1 MAAHD
6 LAAAP
11 GRLVPRRLPRGRA
24 DRRPRASRA
33 CRAAR
38 ESDRLDV
45 ARGGRNHDGRVDRDP
60 ARARD
65 LAHGHAR
72 GVDRGAEQRRAGPP
86 DGGPALRS
94 AVEAAG
100 IEPASRAA
108 TERGSPSSAYVQ
120 VSPDPSTQAARLGP
134 VRHSG
139 LSQSARTPR
148 CETSLLNDAILLSE
162 TPRGA
167 TRYVITYAASARS
180 VSDFAFVFL
189 PGIFTRPTRH
199 PRLAPRTVEVDP
211 VETRTPPQS
220 SQSTCS

>member
-1 MAAHD
+1 MPGWSGASTSARRASSA
-6 LAAAP
+6 LAGSSSP
-11 GRLVPRRLPRGRA
+11 VRCGTTRGDEPRREW
-24 DRRPRASRA
+24 
-33 CRAAR
+33 AR
-38 ESDRLDV
+38 
-45 ARGGRNHDGRVDRDP
+45 
-60 ARARD
+60 
-65 LAHGHAR
+65 LAF
-72 GVDRGAEQRRAGPP
+72 RRAGPT
-86 DGGPALRS
+86 RV